1 MDTNFVL
8 TTHTFFPFTFH
19 GQHRRSSNGCSATF
33 AQRSSPP
40 STASGELLRPRDL
53 DLLSRSSGTGAPR
66 NPCWLHRL
74 FWCPA
79 TAWRSAS
86 RRIRTLTPS
95 RPGHESRPLIH
106 FSLLGGLSALSFSVS
121 HACVIVLVVESR
133 PSFSVHSV
141 VVYTN
146 GFHVPKSGIDVGAK
160 LRPQAALKT
169 IYYLSFTL
177 CITRASSN
185 TA

>member
-1 MDTNFVL
+1 MNFVL

-19 GQHRRSSNGCSATF
+19 GQHGRSSNGCFATS

-66 NPCWLHRL
+66 SPWWLHRP

-95 RPGHESRPLIH
+95 RPGHPFLPARRALRSSIFCLSRLCH
-106 FSLLGGLSALSFSVS
+106 YDGSRKSS
-121 HACVIVLVVESR
+121 IVLHPLSR
-133 PSFSVHSV
+133 RM
-141 VVYTN
+141 Y
-146 GFHVPKSGIDVGAK
+146 
-160 LRPQAALKT
+160 
-169 IYYLSFTL
+169 
-177 CITRASSN
+177 
-185 TA
+185 